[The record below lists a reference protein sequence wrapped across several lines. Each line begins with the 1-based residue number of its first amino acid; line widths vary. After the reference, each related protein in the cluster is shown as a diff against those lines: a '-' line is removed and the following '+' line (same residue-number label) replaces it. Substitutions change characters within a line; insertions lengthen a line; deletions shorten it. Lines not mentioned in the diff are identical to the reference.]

1 MTKYQPEGKY
11 VPMRPDMPVL
21 NHTAVIKIIPN
32 EMNGKYKIGQNMNKK
47 DRTDIANK
55 ILERNSSTST
65 KTLKIMG
72 FEVEEGKAVFK
83 KDVEW

>member
-1 MTKYQPEGKY
+1 
-11 VPMRPDMPVL
+11 
-21 NHTAVIKIIPN
+21 
-32 EMNGKYKIGQNMNKK
+32 MNKK